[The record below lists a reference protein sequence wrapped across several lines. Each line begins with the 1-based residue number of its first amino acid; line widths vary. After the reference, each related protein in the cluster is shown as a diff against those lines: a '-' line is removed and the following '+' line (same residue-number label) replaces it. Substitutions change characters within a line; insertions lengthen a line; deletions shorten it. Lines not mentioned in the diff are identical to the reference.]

1 MNLSLT
7 FSLIEPQKVY
17 KVSNRYFNFH
27 EFISMLK
34 LTHYPRFGCQWLYEH
49 EIPNTY
55 NIILIFRPSEYFKVV
70 YCYSRS
76 ENKLVRVACTCS
88 LSADNDI
95 TTFTNGKE
103 CFQH

>member
-27 EFISMLK
+27 ES
-34 LTHYPRFGCQWLYEH
+34 RFGCQWLYEH

-70 YCYSRS
+70 YCYSKS
-76 ENKLVRVACTCS
+76 ENKLVRVVCTCS

-103 CFQH
+103 CFQN

>member
-1 MNLSLT
+1 
-7 FSLIEPQKVY
+7 
-17 KVSNRYFNFH
+17 
-27 EFISMLK
+27 MLK

-55 NIILIFRPSEYFKVV
+55 NIILIFRPSEYFTVV

-76 ENKLVRVACTCS
+76 EIKLVRVVCTCS

-103 CFQH
+103 CFQHRFKYL